1 MRIQMMGCAVD
12 NLDME
17 ESLAVV
23 EGFIRSGRPHQ
34 HVVVNVDKIVKASR
48 DPGLRRIINDCDL
61 INADGMP
68 VVWASRLLGKPLKER
83 VTGVDLFEALMARA
97 AQRGWKVFL
106 LGTREDEAAGVARRH
121 PGLAVAGHRRGGWH
135 PAEEDDV
142 VAQICAARPE
152 ILCVALGASAAG
164 AFLARHQAVMRVPFA
179 MGVASGFDTP
189 PRASR
194 RPPRWMR
201 RTGLGGLHHLL
212 LASRRQ
218 PGRHLVEDLAF
229 VALLAREWV
238 RR

>member
-1 MRIQMMGCAVD
+1 MRIQLMGCAVD
-12 NLDME
+12 NLDLA
-17 ESLAVV
+17 ESLALI
-23 EGFIRSGRPHQ
+23 EGFIRSGRPHR
-34 HVVVNVDKIVKASR
+34 HGALSGNDVVRARR
-48 DPGLRRIINDCDL
+48 DPDLRRLIDGCDL
-61 INADGMP
+61 INAEGRP
-68 VVWASRLLGKPLKER
+68 LPWGSRLLGRPLKAR
-83 VTGVDLFEALMARA
+83 VPRRALFEALMARA

-142 VAQICAARPE
+142 VAQACAARPE